1 MGNLIPEKDSLLNPI
16 LTKTSTE
23 KIVLED
29 SFSMLTQ
36 PISVKSLNYLLL
48 LNTNAEHVRY
58 LLWMEIQKIH
68 KTSSAF
74 VLNYNKKFKDIIPI
88 GGVNIE
94 KLSSKTIPN
103 GNRLYMSDS
112 ETKAGI
118 SEDQSINGSLKTL

>member
-1 MGNLIPEKDSLLNPI
+1 MESCVSFFAEINSLG
-16 LTKTSTE
+16 
-23 KIVLED
+23 
-29 SFSMLTQ
+29 Q